1 MDHPIERTDE
11 MTHVQIEI
19 DKLMADAKKSR
30 GNPSAL
36 YVISNLLK
44 DLGATDK
51 ANQVLG
57 MAHDAE
63 RTLAGMANR

>member
-1 MDHPIERTDE
+1 

-19 DKLMADAKKSR
+19 DKLMADARKNR

-36 YVISNLLK
+36 YVISNLLR
-44 DLGATDK
+44 DIGATDK

-57 MAHDAE
+57 WAHDAE
-63 RTLAGMANR
+63 RTMAGMANR

>member
-1 MDHPIERTDE
+1 MSS
-11 MTHVQIEI
+11 VQIEI
-19 DKLMADAKKSR
+19 DNLMKVARGSR
-30 GNPSAL
+30 GDPSSL
-36 YVISNLLK
+36 YAIANRLK

-63 RTLAGMANR
+63 RTLAGMAAR

>member
-1 MDHPIERTDE
+1 

-63 RTLAGMANR
+63 WTLAGMANR

>member
-1 MDHPIERTDE
+1 

-63 RTLAGMANR
+63 RTLAGMAAR